1 MYLYGYANCNPRS
14 ARERKIGPLRVG
26 PGASRP
32 ASRTSADPPLGTPTP
47 PRHRSRAARSR
58 TERHWE
64 SQGTPISGALH
75 QNPHLEPRFPDAR
88 RGVGRI
94 CSIV

>member
-14 ARERKIGPLRVG
+14 AREENRAVARWARGLQAGIADFRGPATRNTDSPTSPFPCG
-26 PGASRP
+26 PQPHGA
-32 ASRTSADPPLGTPTP
+32 TLGI
-47 PRHRSRAARSR
+47 PRH
-58 TERHWE
+58 TY
-64 SQGTPISGALH
+64 PSGALH